1 MRPPRRPHLLVLVHG
16 VHGEATDFSLVS
28 SLLRKPHLS
37 VLSSRASRS
46 ASGSTADGIE
56 RAGERVANEIASA
69 CDALSA
75 DGGDITFVGHS
86 NGGLVSRWA
95 LGALEERGVLER
107 WRPNAFVSLS
117 SPHLGVSRKG
127 GVGANPLE
135 HEVLQPV
142 VLRVV
147 NTGLYG
153 RTGEQLA
160 LLDADGDGGEPL
172 LASMARPGSAFVRA
186 LGRFHR
192 RVLVCNVTNE
202 VLVPFYSAALSPP
215 PSGYTPLSLARTPRL
230 STNVLG
236 CRVLAPAVEAE
247 GDGGG
252 LGATRLAMLRG
263 LRGAGSWHRVDVDFG
278 AKGALGLSHWL
289 VVGKGVGA
297 AGVKPRGTP
306 SAVGSDTALHRAR
319 DTFALALARALDAL
333 KVSDRSSDVARFVAA
348 EASLQPDDYG
358 DGDGV
363 EELRGFEA

>member
-95 LGALEERGVLER
+95 LGALEDRGVLER

-153 RTGEQLA
+153 RTGEQRLA
-160 LLDADGDGGEPL
+160 
-172 LASMARPGSAFVRA
+172 
-186 LGRFHR
+186 
-192 RVLVCNVTNE
+192 
-202 VLVPFYSAALSPP
+202 
-215 PSGYTPLSLARTPRL
+215 
-230 STNVLG
+230 
-236 CRVLAPAVEAE
+236 AE
-247 GDGGG
+247 RDEHAGGG
-252 LGATRLAMLRG
+252 DAREAQPR
-263 LRGAGSWHRVDVDFG
+263 
-278 AKGALGLSHWL
+278 
-289 VVGKGVGA
+289 VGA
-297 AGVKPRGTP
+297 ARTHEPRVVDG
-306 SAVGSDTALHRAR
+306 AR
-319 DTFALALARALDAL
+319 RRRH
-333 KVSDRSSDVARFVAA
+333 VRRSFERTD
-348 EASLQPDDYG
+348 
-358 DGDGV
+358 
-363 EELRGFEA
+363 ELRQTRDSRAEVSPACR

>member
-1 MRPPRRPHLLVLVHG
+1 M
-16 VHGEATDFSLVS
+16 
-28 SLLRKPHLS
+28 
-37 VLSSRASRS
+37 LSSRASRS

-160 LLDADGDGGEPL
+160 LLDAATATA
-172 LASMARPGSAFVRA
+172 ASRCSRA
-186 LGRFHR
+186 W
-192 RVLVCNVTNE
+192 
-202 VLVPFYSAALSPP
+202 
-215 PSGYTPLSLARTPRL
+215 
-230 STNVLG
+230 
-236 CRVLAPAVEAE
+236 
-247 GDGGG
+247 
-252 LGATRLAMLRG
+252 RG
-263 LRGAGSWHRVDVDFG
+263 
-278 AKGALGLSHWL
+278 
-289 VVGKGVGA
+289 
-297 AGVKPRGTP
+297 
-306 SAVGSDTALHRAR
+306 RAR
-319 DTFALALARALDAL
+319 RSCARWAA
-333 KVSDRSSDVARFVAA
+333 STGASSCAT
-348 EASLQPDDYG
+348 
-358 DGDGV
+358 
-363 EELRGFEA
+363 